1 MFGHLSR
8 VATVVGGVCA
18 ILVVG
23 EVALGEKSTPLS
35 HDPELRAMQRAPEFA
50 RDLSYASY
58 CVKSDCLS
66 DDGKLLDYKIDRPD
80 ADANTDASW
89 TVEH

>member
-50 RDLSYASY
+50 SDLLYASF
-58 CVKSDCLS
+58 CVKKECL
-66 DDGKLLDYKIDRPD
+66 DGETKILDYNIDKPD
-80 ADANTDASW
+80 ADAKSDAAW